1 MEQHTLTPGEKS
13 KVLEYFGKQP
23 EDLTL
28 DEFEQK
34 HRELRTKYH
43 PDKFEKYDDDIVKE
57 LTGEKFKEIEQ
68 LAGKIR
74 HTYFS
79 GPVATAAIAATQPAL
94 GDNPQFAFKNL
105 KIEIITK
112 EKDLKYHLFGTH
124 YRWLEKGDK
133 YVIKGTKASIIID
146 ANYRGT
152 GIGFNESIKMYL
164 TFSET
169 DSLEEI
175 FAWLYQNI
183 AGHATSVIIDREVVA
198 VDYHEMLAAVKI
210 RTVLRLN

>member
-1 MEQHTLTPGEKS
+1 MEQPIISPGEKS
-13 KVLEYFGKQP
+13 KVLEYFGKKP

-57 LTGEKFKEIEQ
+57 LTEERFKEIEQ
-68 LAGKIR
+68 LAEKIR
-74 HTYFS
+74 HAYFS
-79 GPVATAAIAATQPAL
+79 GLVTDVSAAAEPAL

-112 EKDLKYHLFGTH
+112 EKDLKYHLFGTQ

-146 ANYRGT
+146 ADYRGT

-169 DSLEEI
+169 DSLEDI
-175 FAWLYQNI
+175 FFWLYQHI
-183 AGHATSVIIDREVVA
+183 AAHATSVIIDREVVA
-198 VDYHEMLAAVKI
+198 VDYNEMLAAVKI
-210 RTVLRLN
+210 KTVLRLN